1 MADKTTGQ
9 PRRFE
14 LWVLVAAILA
24 SSMAFIDGSA
34 LNVALPALQ
43 EDLGATGSEVLWIVN
58 GYLLMLASLILVGG
72 SLGDLYGRRRVFA
85 VGIGLFTAASSACG
99 LAPTT
104 GVLIVAR
111 VVQGLGAALMV
122 PGSLAIISAAFPPE
136 RRGQAIGTWS
146 AFSTITTIGGPVIG
160 GFLAQAGL
168 WRFVFFINLP
178 LGAIALYA
186 LLTYVPESRNEQAP
200 RGLDIRGALLNVVA
214 LGAMTFG
221 FIELG
226 RLGIADGLQSPVVLA
241 SLAAGVIGLVVFV
254 LAEAKSAHPMVPLG
268 LFRSRTFSGV
278 NLMTLFLYAGLTG
291 VFFFTSLN
299 LIQIQGYSESFAGLT
314 FIPFTILLALLSR
327 WSGGLIARYG
337 PRLPLTVGPSIV
349 GVSFILLAL
358 PGKTAGESAFFTTY
372 FPAIVLSGIGMGV
385 TVAPLT
391 TAVMGAVSTSY
402 SGVASGV
409 SNAITRTAQ
418 VLATAI
424 FGAIM
429 LVMFSGSLTAQVDT
443 LDLSDAQRATVL
455 AEAQKLG
462 GAQVPDTLVAAQ
474 ADAVQAA
481 YDAAFIAGYRV
492 VAVVSA
498 ILAWISA
505 IIAWLWLEN
514 RLVPLD
520 DAVIQNQQ
528 ADALEGTVL

>member
-1 MADKTTGQ
+1 MADKTTEQ

-34 LNVALPALQ
+34 LNVALPSLQ

-85 VGIGLFTAASSACG
+85 LGIGLFTAASSACG
-99 LAPTT
+99 LAPNT
-104 GVLIVAR
+104 GVLIGAR

-122 PGSLAIISAAFPPE
+122 PGSLAIISAAFPPG
-136 RRGQAIGTWS
+136 RRGRAIGTWS

-178 LGAIALYA
+178 LGVIALYA

-200 RGLDIRGALLNVVA
+200 RGLDIRGALLNVLA
-214 LGAMTFG
+214 LGAMTYG

-226 RLGIADGLQSPVVLA
+226 RLGIVAGLQSPLVLGA
-241 SLAAGVIGLVVFV
+241 LAVGVIGLIVFI

-299 LIQIQGYSESFAGLT
+299 LIQIQNYSESFAGLT
-314 FIPFTILLALLSR
+314 FIPFTILLALLSH
-327 WSGGLIARYG
+327 WSGGLVERYG
-337 PRLPLTVGPSIV
+337 PRLPLTVGPVIV

-358 PGKTAGESAFFTTY
+358 PGKTAGEDAFFTTY
-372 FPAIVLSGIGMGV
+372 FLPIVLSGIGMGV

-391 TAVMGAVSTSY
+391 TTVMGAVSTSY

-429 LVMFSGSLTAQVDT
+429 LVMFSGSLSAQVDT
-443 LDLSDAQRATVL
+443 LGLSDAQREVVL
-455 AEAQKLG
+455 AQAQRLG
-462 GAQVPDTLVAAQ
+462 GAQVPDALAAAQ
-474 ADAVQAA
+474 AEVVQAA
-481 YDAAFIAGYRV
+481 YDAAFIAGFRV

-505 IIAWLWLEN
+505 IMAWLWLEN

-528 ADALEGTVL
+528 AGALEGDIL